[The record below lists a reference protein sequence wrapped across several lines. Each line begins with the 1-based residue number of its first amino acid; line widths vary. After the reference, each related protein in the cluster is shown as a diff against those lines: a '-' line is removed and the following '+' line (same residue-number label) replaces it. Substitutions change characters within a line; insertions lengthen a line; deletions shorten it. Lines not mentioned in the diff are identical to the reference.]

1 MHRIKLLE
9 MHVIKWTGKNIRRIT
24 HNQNIKYNASYTN
37 NTEAGLNL
45 KCDEC
50 NFEAENERELGWHM
64 RRHHGWPSDEKAE
77 CMNISLAS
85 TDPRTCEICG
95 YEAESLYF
103 LDGHTWVVHDDSI
116 ECDFCENTF
125 ENESDLNRHK
135 KEEHCK
141 DPPLQPE
148 NGDDQPLHLSCQY
161 CDNKFVLLRELMVHK
176 KRQHEERIN
185 ICWNYASGKCDF
197 GSENCWFL
205 HTERSET
212 IFECNT
218 CEKNI

>member
-148 NGDDQPLHLSCQY
+148 NGEDQPLHLSCQY
-161 CDNKFVLLRELMVHK
+161 
-176 KRQHEERIN
+176 
-185 ICWNYASGKCDF
+185 
-197 GSENCWFL
+197 
-205 HTERSET
+205 
-212 IFECNT
+212 
-218 CEKNI
+218 